1 MRSTLPVLA
10 GTVTICAAR
19 LNAGTAGNC
28 FGAVSATLW
37 VFDLL
42 KPVSELTRYATFF
55 IFGGGERIAEAMT
68 CPMTLGLGTIGGDQ
82 REGVDV
88 GRKDGRLSQA

>member
-1 MRSTLPVLA
+1 MR
-10 GTVTICAAR
+10 R
-19 LNAGTAGNC
+19 
-28 FGAVSATLW
+28 
-37 VFDLL
+37 
-42 KPVSELTRYATFF
+42 FF
-55 IFGGGERIAEAMT
+55 IFGDSERIAEAMT